1 LCPLGYF
8 RVTNARDLM
17 EVMHGI
23 GAGVETEQAKSPEVN
38 EAVILVKEMG
48 KGSIGKASV
57 QYDSSL
63 TQTKGKL
70 ISSVKDPF

>member
-8 RVTNARDLM
+8 GVKNARDLM
-17 EVMHGI
+17 KVIPGQ
-23 GAGVETEQAKSPEVN
+23 GGRDETESPTLNVP
-38 EAVILVKEMG
+38 VTVVKEMG

-57 QYDSSL
+57 QYGSSL

-70 ISSVKDPF
+70 ISPVMDPF